1 MTTEQLTKLASD
13 SNWPLAIAI
22 AAAAL
27 GVVIVVSVIASHRS
41 AALRLHV
48 EGDLKREM
56 LARGLPAD
64 DIVRVIRA
72 SRADEPEGVEIAC
85 ASEVVAEHDG
95 EWVPAIVLKRDDSK
109 WYVHYVGSEMD
120 ENEWVPEDRI
130 RFPASF
136 FDRACGE
143 NEHDL
148 DGRRPSEQVARY
160 AGKPIGVNNEL

>member
-1 MTTEQLTKLASD
+1 MTTAQLAALASN

-27 GVVIVVSVIASHRS
+27 GVVVVASVISCHRS

-56 LARGLPAD
+56 LARGLSAD

-72 SRADEPEGVEIAC
+72 SRADEPEGVEIPC

-95 EWVPAIVLKRDDSK
+95 EWRAAIVLKRDDSK

-136 FDRACGE
+136 FDRAFGD
-143 NEHDL
+143 NEHELRD
-148 DGRRPSEQVARY
+148 RRPAEHAARY
-160 AGKPIGVNNEL
+160 VGKPMGVSEL